1 MSVDHRE
8 EDEILLANLRT
19 GDWLDSIEFPPLRY
33 AVPELLPEGF
43 TLLAGSPKVGK
54 SWLVLDMLLAV
65 AGAGLALSSIPVRDP
80 RPVLYLA
87 LEDGDRRMQ
96 DRCRTLLNGRQIP
109 PRFHYVTDC
118 TYPLL
123 TIASWL
129 DRNDGAVIV
138 LDTLGKVMEDGKPGD
153 NSYQRDYKM
162 TGGFKRICAD
172 FPGVSILA
180 VHHDRKATSE
190 DFVQSVSGTNGIAGG
205 ADTIMILNRDR
216 NSDAGLLKVTGRDV
230 LESEYALTRSGPSW
244 QLHGGTLESAR
255 QAATSVR
262 NSMKA
267 TGLGGRMQETL
278 ELVNQHPEGISPKLA
293 DAALGAT
300 DSRTYLPRLVKHGY
314 IESPR
319 RGLYVPVATV
329 ATLQT
334 ESSDVTSQH
343 LQHDFEEFDD
353 VTDF

>member
-1 MSVDHRE
+1 VS
-8 EDEILLANLRT
+8 
-19 GDWLDSIEFPPLRY
+19 
-33 AVPELLPEGF
+33 ELLPEGF

-65 AGAGLALSSIPVRDP
+65 AGAGLALGSIPVCNP

-109 PRFHYVTDC
+109 AKFHYVTDC
-118 TYPLL
+118 THPLM
-123 TIASWL
+123 TIESWL
-129 DRNDGAVIV
+129 ERNNGAVIV

-162 TGGFKRICAD
+162 TGGFKRICAG

-278 ELVNQHPEGISPKLA
+278 ELVNQHPEGISPKQA

-300 DSRTYLPRLVKHGY
+300 DSRTYLPRLEERGLV
-314 IESPR
+314 ESPR

-334 ESSDVTSQH
+334 VSTDVTSQH
-343 LQHDFEEFDD
+343 LQHDLDD
-353 VTDF
+353 ES

>member
-1 MSVDHRE
+1 VSLDHRE
-8 EDEILLANLRT
+8 EDETLLANLRT
-19 GDWLDSIEFPPLRY
+19 GDWLDSVEFPPLRY

-54 SWLVLDMLLAV
+54 SWLVLDMLLSV
-65 AGAGLALSSIPVRDP
+65 AGAGRALSSISVPES

-96 DRCRTLLNGRQIP
+96 ERCRTILDDRFIP
-109 PRFHYVTDC
+109 RNFHYVTDC
-118 TYPLL
+118 TYPLM
-123 TIASWL
+123 TIRAWL
-129 DRNDGAVIV
+129 ERYDGAVIV

-162 TGGFKRICAD
+162 AGGFKSICAD

-180 VHHDRKATSE
+180 VHHDRKATSD
-190 DFVQSVSGTNGIAGG
+190 DFVQSVSGTNGIAGA
-205 ADTIMILNRDR
+205 ADTIMILNRAR
-216 NSDAGLLKVTGRDV
+216 NSDDGLLKVTGRDV
-230 LESEYALTRSGPSW
+230 LESEYALIRSGPSW
-244 QLHGGTLESAR
+244 RLHGGTLESAR
-255 QAATSVR
+255 DAATSVR

-267 TGLGGRMQETL
+267 AGLGPRMQETL

-300 DSRTYLPRLVKHGY
+300 DSRTYLPRLVERGL

-334 ESSDVTSQH
+334 VTADVTSQH